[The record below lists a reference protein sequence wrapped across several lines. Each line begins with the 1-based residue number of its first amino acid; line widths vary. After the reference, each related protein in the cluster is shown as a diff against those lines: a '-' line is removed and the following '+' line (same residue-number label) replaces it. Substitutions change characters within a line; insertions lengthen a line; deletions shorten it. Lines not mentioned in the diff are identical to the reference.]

1 MVALAQKAISYG
13 ERRILLE
20 KHKWDSSK
28 SSLVILL
35 GVKDGCVYELRV
47 CLFLSGRTPLCV
59 LGLWDCECLVCEFI
73 SWYWDVKFVLG
84 VMGFVLASVCGRF
97 WLCLSL

>member
-1 MVALAQKAISYG
+1 MALAQKAISYG

-47 CLFLSGRTPLCV
+47 CLLFEWEDTIMCIGA
-59 LGLWDCECLVCEFI
+59 LGLWVSCLWV
-73 SWYWDVKFVLG
+73 Y
-84 VMGFVLASVCGRF
+84 
-97 WLCLSL
+97 